1 CPGWLSLLDE
11 LHAGVIPEIIDRYLP
26 HRLQLF
32 LSFGGGSAH
41 RHCHLHSGSIQ
52 GTESD
57 PKSLCPCRKTSL
69 FENRIKNSGKRPS
82 WALLS
87 SCTSFFPMLLYRRN
101 KDLSKSGVSGIP
113 C

>member
-1 CPGWLSLLDE
+1 
-11 LHAGVIPEIIDRYLP
+11 
-26 HRLQLF
+26 LQLF

-113 C
+113 CDGEKNLTIPWTICFGNVFMKKYIK